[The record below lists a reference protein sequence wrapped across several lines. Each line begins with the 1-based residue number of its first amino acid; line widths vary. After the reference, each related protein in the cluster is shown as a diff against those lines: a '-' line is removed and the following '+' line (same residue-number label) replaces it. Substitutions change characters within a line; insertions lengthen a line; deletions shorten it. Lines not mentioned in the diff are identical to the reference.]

1 MFVSSSAKA
10 EYGQASSEPDGRPVP
25 PEPSLTGH
33 CWCFGRRFER
43 PLAWGFADPRM
54 EELFLTTLVPVQLRV
69 SSVLGAAVFLITAS
83 GVPALF
89 DTKLFRRDSV
99 LLTLEGHAGN
109 STDGGPG
116 HTGHLLTSNDLIAS
130 SVVSA
135 EDFPE
140 AVHVRTTLVALNLLN
155 MTLCAAVCAV
165 NLAGLLRPRLR
176 LSYRR
181 REAMVACLLVYQALR
196 HHRDSPPPPPPPP
209 RCPPSLPPSPPP
221 PLPPPPHHHRTTT
234 CTTTSSQYVLV
245 PLNNTWRLG
254 GCIGAAGGGGP
265 PDKVVYHAG
274 RYLVADS
281 RYALLAI
288 IVLTSATHLG
298 SLVRARRAGFV
309 TLAALTASIASAP
322 PPPPSRWSLAPPW
335 APVAGRS
342 EPPTSIRDLGG
353 RAGTACCSHA
363 ELKSGL
369 RGGTAEA
376 MMTVDDLSLFR
387 VPLEMICAAVVVV
400 TPPPPPP
407 PLRTS
412 H

>member
-43 PLAWGFADPRM
+43 PLAWGFADPRL
-54 EELFLTTLVPVQLRV
+54 EEQFLTTIVPVQLRV

-109 STDGGPG
+109 STDGGPS

-181 REAMVACLLVYQALR
+181 REAMVACL
-196 HHRDSPPPPPPPP
+196 
-209 RCPPSLPPSPPP
+209 
-221 PLPPPPHHHRTTT
+221 
-234 CTTTSSQYVLV
+234 
-245 PLNNTWRLG
+245 
-254 GCIGAAGGGGP
+254 
-265 PDKVVYHAG
+265 
-274 RYLVADS
+274 
-281 RYALLAI
+281 
-288 IVLTSATHLG
+288 
-298 SLVRARRAGFV
+298 
-309 TLAALTASIASAP
+309 SI
-322 PPPPSRWSLAPPW
+322 
-335 APVAGRS
+335 
-342 EPPTSIRDLGG
+342 
-353 RAGTACCSHA
+353 
-363 ELKSGL
+363 
-369 RGGTAEA
+369 
-376 MMTVDDLSLFR
+376 
-387 VPLEMICAAVVVV
+387 
-400 TPPPPPP
+400 
-407 PLRTS
+407 
-412 H
+412 